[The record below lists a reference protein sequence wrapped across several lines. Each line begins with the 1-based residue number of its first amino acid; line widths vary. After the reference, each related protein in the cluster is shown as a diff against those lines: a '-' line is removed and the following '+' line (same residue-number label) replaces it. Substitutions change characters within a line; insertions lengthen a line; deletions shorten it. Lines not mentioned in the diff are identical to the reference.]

1 MWSFDDDDDN
11 FQEGALYIFPTVFSS
26 SVIPIDM

>member
-11 FQEGALYIFPTVFSS
+11 FQEGGLFPTVFSS